1 MAKQTINIG
10 TNQDDGTGDLLR
22 VAFSKVNDNFTEIY
36 NELGGTDLS
45 SISFNAN
52 VISTDTTNMDIV
64 LSPSGA
70 GEVDISA
77 DSLIRGDLVVTGQ
90 SRSNNLQ
97 VDSNAQIDGTLN
109 VTGAA
114 TFGAITIGST
124 IASDLN
130 VSGAVTVG
138 GLFTA
143 NGSVDLGD
151 TSADTITYVGRV
163 DSSIVP
169 SVTQN
174 NDLGSATL
182 KWRDLY
188 LRDVDAR
195 NGTFS
200 GNVDVTGNVTIGG
213 NITIGDSTTDS
224 ITIESDLSSNIIP
237 DVDSTYSIGSDAKRY
252 LNLFGD
258 FVHTT
263 DLRTAD
269 LSVSGST
276 ITTLTTNTD
285 LTLDAAGT
293 GVVRATKLEVADLT
307 TGRVVTTTTDGR
319 LQDSAGLTWNGT
331 RLGATEAAIG
341 EVTIVSR
348 EISTTSGNITI
359 NPTGNVDFN
368 NNLLVNVQDPTS
380 AQDAATKSYVDSQV
394 AGNSLTIV
402 DDTSTSFVIGP
413 SEILGIVGGAD
424 ISSLASGDVLTI
436 ANTSTLDSVL
446 GRGATTTTAITL
458 NGGITTTTISATS
471 TITSDSTV
479 TGNRIETSGIR
490 IEDNNIITLNSND
503 NINLIPSGT
512 GNVALGTLVFDADQ
526 AVGSGEDNYVLT
538 YDHAS
543 GTIRLESNAGSGSAI
558 SNVVEDITPQLGGD
572 LDLNSNNITGTGNV
586 NITGN
591 VTSTGTVDADTVT
604 TDGISI
610 TDNNITS
617 SRSNDNIVLD
627 PSGTGAVQV
636 VGNLTVSGSISGTIS
651 GSVTGTVDAD
661 TATVSNL
668 EVDNFKATA
677 IVIESEGI
685 GSNDNDTTLPTS
697 AAVKDYV
704 DTNSQGAI
712 ATAGN
717 TGSGSIGVGDTL
729 QALGTTNEIT
739 VDAAG
744 SALSFS
750 LADDISGV
758 TSVTVSGSLNTEGI
772 QIVDN
777 NITSSRSNDDIILD
791 PSGTGAVT
799 ITSNL
804 SVTGTISGTVSGTID
819 ADSATVSNLE
829 VDNFKGSAI
838 VLESEGIASNDNDTT
853 IPTSAAVKDYVDNN
867 AVSASTATTFTANVL
882 FDTGVQEAF
891 DTLTGSTGTVT
902 HNCDNGHVFYH
913 TGASGDITANFTN
926 LGLTAEYGTN
936 VTVII
941 NQGATPYE
949 VTAVQIGGVGQT
961 INWQGGTPPTGNA
974 NGIDSFNFTILN
986 DGGTYV
992 VLGQMVDFT

>member
-1 MAKQTINIG
+1 MSRQIINVG
-10 TNQDDGTGDLLR
+10 TNQDDGTGDSLR
-22 VAFSKVNDNFTEIY
+22 AAFVKVNANFVEIY
-36 NELGGTDLS
+36 GELGGDTPSNIRLS
-45 SISFNAN
+45 
-52 VISTDTTNMDIV
+52 
-64 LSPSGA
+64 
-70 GEVDISA
+70 
-77 DSLIRGDLVVTGQ
+77 
-90 SRSNNLQ
+90 
-97 VDSNAQIDGTLN
+97 
-109 VTGAA
+109 
-114 TFGAITIGST
+114 GST
-124 IASDLN
+124 ITTDDTNTDLILN
-130 VSGAVTVG
+130 PNGTGTVDVESAMNIAGAVIAESSLTANSISITNNATVG
-138 GLFTA
+138 GNLTVTGTLTAASFAPSSLTLSGTLTA
-143 NGSVDLGD
+143 NGDVDLGD
-151 TSADTITYVGRV
+151 TSTDTITATGRF
-163 DSSIVP
+163 DSSLVP
-169 SVTQN
+169 SVTTT

-182 KWRDLY
+182 RWKDIY
-188 LRDVDAR
+188 SQTVNTSSDATI
-195 NGTFS
+195 G
-200 GNVDVTGNVTIGG
+200 GNLDVTGNVTIGG
-213 NITIGDSTTDS
+213 NITIGDSDADTINVNADLGGNLVPDTDG
-224 ITIESDLSSNIIP
+224 
-237 DVDSTYSIGSDAKRY
+237 TYSIGSNTKRY
-252 LNLFGD
+252 LNVF
-258 FVHTT
+258 T
-263 DLRTAD
+263 DVAHITDKARID
-269 LSVSGST
+269 LLSIENST
-276 ITTLTTNTD
+276 ITTEATNTNITID
-285 LTLDAAGT
+285 PQGT
-293 GVVRATKLEVADLT
+293 GIAIVDGQLRV
-307 TGRVVTTTTDGR
+307 TGTFQVTSGQTIDMG
-319 LQDSAGLTWNGT
+319 SNK
-331 RLGATEAAIG
+331 
-341 EVTIVSR
+341 VTIVATPTA
-348 EISTTSGNITI
+348 ST
-359 NPTGNVDFN
+359 
-368 NNLLVNVQDPTS
+368 
-380 AQDAATKSYVDSQV
+380 DAATKGYVDSEISGLSFLS
-394 AGNSLTIV
+394 AEA
-402 DDTSTSFVIGP
+402 DTLETV
-413 SEILGIVGGAD
+413 
-424 ISSLASGDVLTI
+424 T
-436 ANTSTLDSVL
+436 N
-446 GRGATTTTAITL
+446 RGASTV
-458 NGGITTTTISATS
+458 N
-471 TITSDSTV
+471 TITVGAVNTDGLNLV
-479 TGNRIETSGIR
+479 
-490 IEDNNIITLNSND
+490 DNNISTTRSND
-503 NINLIPSGT
+503 NINLIPNGT

-526 AVGSGEDNYVLT
+526 VVGSGQDNYILT
-538 YDHAS
+538 YDDAS
-543 GTIRLESNAGSGSAI
+543 GTIRLEANAGSGGAL
-558 SNVVEDITPQLGGD
+558 SNIVEDTSPQLGGD

-651 GSVTGTVDAD
+651 GSITGTVDAD

-685 GSNDNDTTLPTS
+685 SSNDNDTTLPTS

-729 QALGTTNEIT
+729 QALGTTNEIN

-902 HNCDNGHVFYH
+902 HNCDNGQVFYH

>member
-237 DVDSTYSIGSDAKRY
+237 SVDSTYSIGSDAKRY
-252 LNLFGD
+252 LNVFGD
-258 FVHTT
+258 FLHTT

-276 ITTLTTNTD
+276 IATLTTNTD

-359 NPTGNVDFN
+359 NPTANVDFN

-526 AVGSGEDNYVLT
+526 AVGSGQDNYILT
-538 YDHAS
+538 YDDAS
-543 GTIRLESNAGSGSAI
+543 GTIRLEANAGGGGALANI
-558 SNVVEDITPQLGGD
+558 VEDTTPQLGGDLDAQSNNITSLGTVNTHTIPGGTGTFALTSDITFTEVSIDTSPQLGGD
-572 LDLNSNNITGTGNV
+572 LDLNSNDITGTGNV

-661 TATVSNL
+661 
-668 EVDNFKATA
+668 
-677 IVIESEGI
+677 
-685 GSNDNDTTLPTS
+685 
-697 AAVKDYV
+697 
-704 DTNSQGAI
+704 
-712 ATAGN
+712 
-717 TGSGSIGVGDTL
+717 
-729 QALGTTNEIT
+729 
-739 VDAAG
+739 
-744 SALSFS
+744 
-750 LADDISGV
+750 
-758 TSVTVSGSLNTEGI
+758 
-772 QIVDN
+772 
-777 NITSSRSNDDIILD
+777 
-791 PSGTGAVT
+791 
-799 ITSNL
+799 
-804 SVTGTISGTVSGTID
+804 
-819 ADSATVSNLE
+819 SATVSNLE

-838 VLESEGIASNDNDTT
+838 VIESEGIASNDNDTT
-853 IPTSAAVKDYVDNN
+853 IPTSAAVKDYVDTN

-902 HNCDNGHVFYH
+902 HNCDNGQVFYH

-961 INWQGGTPPTGNA
+961 INWQGGVAPTGNA

>member
-22 VAFSKVNDNFTEIY
+22 VAFNKVNENFTEIY

-77 DSLIRGDLVVTGQ
+77 DTLIRGDLVVTGQ

-359 NPTGNVDFN
+359 NPTANVDFN
-368 NNLLVNVQDPTS
+368 NNLLVNVQDPSS

-543 GTIRLESNAGSGSAI
+543 GTIRLEANAGGGSAI
-558 SNVVEDITPQLGGD
+558 SNVVEDTTPQLGGD
-572 LDLNSNNITGTGNV
+572 LDLNSNDITGTGNV

-668 EVDNFKATA
+668 EVDNFKGSAIITVAETLASNDTDSALVTAGAIIDYVDAQDANIASDTLTFTNKTFDANGTGNSISNIEVADMAGSA

-685 GSNDNDTTLPTS
+685 SSNDNDTTLPTS

-729 QALGTTNEIT
+729 QALGTTNEIN

-750 LADDISGV
+750 LADNISGV
-758 TSVTVSGSLNTEGI
+758 TSITVSGSLNTDGI

-777 NITSSRSNDDIILD
+777 SISSDRSNDDLTLD
-791 PSGTGAVT
+791 ANGTGQIVFRAPIQINEGVEEKFET
-799 ITSNL
+799 T
-804 SVTGTISGTVSGTID
+804 TG
-819 ADSATVSNLE
+819 A
-829 VDNFKGSAI
+829 
-838 VLESEGIASNDNDTT
+838 
-853 IPTSAAVKDYVDNN
+853 
-867 AVSASTATTFTANVL
+867 
-882 FDTGVQEAF
+882 TGVTAL
-891 DTLTGSTGTVT
+891 DCSK
-902 HNCDNGHVFYH
+902 GHVHYL

-926 LGLTAEYGTN
+926 LTLTQEYATN
-936 VTVII
+936 LTVII
-941 NQGATPYE
+941 NQGGTPYE
-949 VTAVQIGGVGQT
+949 ITAVQIGGAAQT
-961 INWQGGTPPTGNA
+961 LNWQGGSAPTGNA
-974 NGIDSFNFTILN
+974 NGIDSFSFTILN
-986 DGGTYV
+986 DGGSYV